1 MRHRVAG
8 RHLGRETSHRLALYR
23 NLVTDLLRYERI
35 TTTEAKA
42 KEIRP
47 MAERIITLGR
57 KGGVHNRR
65 QAGRFVYDSR
75 VVRKVFDDIGP
86 RMASRPGGYLRITG
100 LEPRKGDG
108 ARMATIELVDYVS
121 APPTPR
127 PERVT
132 AAPSTAAAAPTAA
145 VPAAETPALAD
156 ETAADEDVVTAEG
169 TPPESQELAE
179 DTDIVVEDNPI
190 EPAPI
195 DEVTAEVEEDAG
207 EALDEAG
214 GPETDTEEDKGAGN
228 A

>member
-47 MAERIITLGR
+47 MAEHIITLGR

-75 VVRKVFDDIGP
+75 VVRKIFDEIGP
-86 RMASRPGGYLRITG
+86 RMSTRPGGYLRITG

-108 ARMATIELVDYVS
+108 ARMATIELVDYVQ

-127 PERVT
+127 PQRVT
-132 AAPSTAAAAPTAA
+132 AAPSAAPAAAAPAPARATPAPDEAA
-145 VPAAETPALAD
+145 PDEDTVPAEHTRA
-156 ETAADEDVVTAEG
+156 
-169 TPPESQELAE
+169 
-179 DTDIVVEDNPI
+179 DTDIVVEDDPV
-190 EPAPI
+190 EPAE
-195 DEVTAEVEEDAG
+195 DEVTAEVEE
-207 EALDEAG
+207 EAG
-214 GPETDTEEDKGAGN
+214 DALAEAGDAETETEEDKGASD

>member
-1 MRHRVAG
+1 MRHRIAG

-86 RMASRPGGYLRITG
+86 RMSTRPGGYLRITG

-108 ARMATIELVDYVS
+108 ARMATIELVDYVQ

-127 PERVT
+127 PQRVT
-132 AAPSTAAAAPTAA
+132 AAPSAAPAA
-145 VPAAETPALAD
+145 SASAPAVATPAITD
-156 ETAADEDVVTAEG
+156 ETAADEDVTTAEG
-169 TPPESQELAE
+169 APAESEALAI
-179 DTDIVVEDNPI
+179 DTDIVVEDNPV

-195 DEVTAEVEEDAG
+195 NEVTAEIEE
-207 EALDEAG
+207 EAG
-214 GPETDTEEDKGAGN
+214 DALEAEGGAQTDTEEEKGASD